1 MVLIKAGTKEECSWE
16 LPDDFY
22 YHKKDHIWAKVE
34 DGKVRMGLDAFGQW
48 AAGTL
53 AQMRTFPEG
62 RAIRKDHA
70 FGNVESGKF
79 IGPMRSPVSGTI
91 VAVNADVVAKP
102 SMVNDDNYGNW
113 VVLVEPT
120 NLEADLADL
129 PHGEEA
135 IRAWMEAELDAFKSK
150 DLLNCD

>member
-1 MVLIKAGTKEECSWE
+1 MALISAGSKEECRWDF
-16 LPDDFY
+16 PDDFY
-22 YHKKDHIWAKVE
+22 YHKKDHVWAKVE
-34 DGKVRMGLDAFGQW
+34 GDHVRMGLDAFGQW

-53 AQMRTFPEG
+53 AQMRTFPAG

-79 IGPMRSPVSGTI
+79 IGPMRSPVSGKI
-91 VAVNADVVAKP
+91 LEVNDEVVSNP

-113 VVLVEPT
+113 IVLVEPS
-120 NLEADLADL
+120 NLEEDLADL

-135 IRAWMEAELDAFKSK
+135 IRQWMEAELEEFRQK
-150 DLLNCD
+150 DMLNCD